1 MSLPMELETCA
12 ARRLEALA
20 EQQSDNLA
28 SWQGAQRETLTRTL
42 ALSDFIAESILHDD
56 TLLPWLEENLP
67 SGLRAPQYR
76 KRLKE
81 KLDSQQDE
89 NGLMRELRRFRRQE
103 MTWLAWHD
111 FNDTMTLD
119 DSLSHLSKLAEA
131 LIMEAYGWLY
141 RHCCT
146 EWGTPCDAEGN
157 PQPMLVLGM
166 GKLGGGEL
174 NFSSDIDLIFTY
186 PENGET
192 QGARRSIANAQFF
205 TRLGQR
211 LIKALDQQTFDG
223 FCYRVDMR
231 LRPFGDSGPLV
242 MSFAALEDYYQ
253 EQGRE
258 WERYAMIK
266 ARVMGKEQFDCY
278 QTLRQMLR
286 PFVFR
291 RYIDFS
297 AIQSLRRMKAMIRS
311 EVRRR
316 GLTNNIKLGAGG
328 IREIEFIAQSFQLI
342 RGGRDPILRRRGL
355 FFTLYAI
362 RELGL
367 LPEAEVDTLE
377 ASYRYLRRVENLLQ
391 AIDDKQTQTLPDNPL
406 DQIRLAIAMGE
417 NSWDDLTAAI
427 SAHMLGVHT
436 VFDDLIGD
444 EEDNGE
450 TKIDADFG
458 EIWDAARDPDLVE
471 KILIDMSAAN
481 PVEKAQALLRF
492 KEELAKRTLG
502 PRGREVLNRLMPV
515 VLSNIVCR
523 ENSLAVLERV
533 LKLLVSIATRTTY
546 LELLDEHHG
555 AITQLVRLCSASRMV
570 AEQLAS
576 YPILLDEL
584 LDLQHLY
591 NPTPLD
597 QYRNELFDFL
607 ARIPEEDME
616 QQMEMI
622 RQYKQT
628 QLLRIAAADIADV
641 LPVMKVS
648 DHLTYLAEAIVEAV
662 VNQAWYQMAEKY
674 GQPKH
679 LRERDGRGFAVVGY
693 GKVGGI
699 ELGYGSDLDVVF
711 LHDCPDNVY
720 TDGPKEIDGR
730 QFYLRLA
737 QRIVHL
743 FSTRTTSGVLYEIDT
758 RLRPSGVS
766 GMLVTTLESFQD
778 YQNKEAWTW
787 EHQALVRTRL
797 IYGDVALGQGFGKV
811 RKQVLTQARDVA
823 SLRKDVA
830 DMRVKMREHLGSKES
845 GKFHIKQDPGGITDI
860 EFMTQFLV
868 LAHSHDEPALTRWS
882 DNVRILEDMAQ
893 AGILDTA
900 QALAL
905 RDAYIV
911 MRDEI
916 HRLNLLDASVEVAND
931 SFAHEREV
939 VREAWSQL
947 MEAKG

>member
-1 MSLPMELETCA
+1 MSLPTELDACA
-12 ARRLEALA
+12 TRAIDTLA
-20 EQQSDNLA
+20 EKQPDNLEQ
-28 SWQGAQRETLTRTL
+28 WQGADREVLSRTL
-42 ALSDFIAESILHDD
+42 ALSDFINESVLHDEN
-56 TLLPWLEENLP
+56 LLPWLKDNLG
-67 SGLRAPQYR
+67 SGLRIAQYR
-76 KRLKE
+76 KLLKE
-81 KLDSQQDE
+81 QLDSQQDE
-89 NGLMRELRRFRRQE
+89 NSLLRELRRFRRRE
-103 MTWLAWHD
+103 MVWLAWHD
-111 FNDTMTLD
+111 FNDTISLD
-119 DSLSHLSKLAEA
+119 DGLAHLSKLAEA
-131 LIMEAYGWLY
+131 MIMEAYGWLY
-141 RHCCT
+141 RFCCN
-146 EWGTPCDAEGN
+146 EWGTPCDADGN
-157 PQPMLVLGM
+157 PQPMLILGM

-211 LIKALDQQTFDG
+211 LIKALDQQTYDG

-253 EQGRE
+253 EQGRD

-266 ARVMGKEQFDCY
+266 ARVMGKEQFACY

-316 GLTNNIKLGAGG
+316 GLTENIKLGAGG
-328 IREIEFIAQSFQLI
+328 IREIEFIVQSFQLI
-342 RGGRDPILRRRGL
+342 RGGRDPILRKRGL
-355 FFTLYAI
+355 FITLNAI
-362 RELGL
+362 RELEL
-367 LPEAEVDTLE
+367 LPEKEAGTLE

-391 AIDDKQTQTLPDNPL
+391 AIGDKQTQTLPDSDRDRL
-406 DQIRLAIAMGE
+406 RLAVAMGE
-417 NSWDDLTAAI
+417 TEWDALREKIAY
-427 SAHMLGVHT
+427 HMQGVHDI
-436 VFDDLIGD
+436 FDNLIGD
-444 EEDNGE
+444 EEENE
-450 TKIDADFG
+450 EEKIAAEFS
-458 EIWDAARDPDLVE
+458 EIWDAVRDPDLVE
-471 KILIDMSAAN
+471 KILTDMQAQSAEEQA
-481 PVEKAQALLRF
+481 KALLRF

-502 PRGREVLNRLMPV
+502 PRGREVVNRLMPLM
-515 VLSNIVCR
+515 LSHIVCR
-523 ENSLAVLERV
+523 EDAMLVLERV
-533 LKLLVSIATRTTY
+533 LKLLVRIATRTTY

-555 AITQLVRLCSASRMV
+555 AITQLVRLCSASPMV
-570 AEQLAS
+570 AEQLAN

-616 QQMEMI
+616 QQMENI
-622 RQYKQT
+622 RQFKQT

-662 VNQAWYQMAEKY
+662 VNQAWYQMTEKY
-674 GQPKH
+674 GQPSH
-679 LRERDGRGFAVVGY
+679 LSGRDGRGFAVIGY

-699 ELGYGSDLDVVF
+699 ELGYNSDLDVVF
-711 LHDCPDNVY
+711 VHDCPDNTY
-720 TDGPKEIDGR
+720 TDGPKEIDSR

-743 FSTRTTSGVLYEIDT
+743 FSTRTASGVLYEIDT
-758 RLRPSGVS
+758 RLRPSGAS
-766 GMLVTTLESFQD
+766 GMLVTTLESFEE
-778 YQNKEAWTW
+778 YQNEEAWTW

-797 IYGDVALGQGFGKV
+797 VYGDALLTKGFADV
-811 RKQVLTQARDVA
+811 RKRVLTKERDVDA
-823 SLRKDVA
+823 LRKEVVE
-830 DMRVKMREHLGSKES
+830 MRHKMRDHLGSKEK

-860 EFMTQFLV
+860 EFMTQFFV
-868 LAHSHDEPALTRWS
+868 LANANDEPALTRWS

-893 AGILDTA
+893 AGILSTP
-900 QALAL
+900 QALTL
-905 RDAYIV
+905 RDAYV
-911 MRDEI
+911 AMRDEI
-916 HRLNLLDASVEVAND
+916 HRLNLLDASVEVDD
-931 SFAHEREV
+931 SAFIAEREAV
-939 VREAWSQL
+939 KAAWEEW
-947 MEAKG
+947 MEPV